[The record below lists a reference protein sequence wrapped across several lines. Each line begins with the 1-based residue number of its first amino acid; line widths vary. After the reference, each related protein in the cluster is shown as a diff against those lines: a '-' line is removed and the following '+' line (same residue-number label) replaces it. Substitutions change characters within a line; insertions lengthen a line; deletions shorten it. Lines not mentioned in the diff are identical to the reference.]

1 MSRLDSFIRRLE
13 AQRACIDR
21 AIELAAPLPG
31 PVVEVGLGNGRTY
44 DHLRDRAKGR
54 AIFAFDRHVAAHP
67 ACVPDAAHLLLGDFR
82 STLTQAASALRG
94 TVAICHADIG
104 SGDEAASQAL
114 GAEIAPL
121 IDALMVP
128 GGIVVGDQVM
138 RVARWEELPL
148 PPGVEA
154 GRYFIRRVRA

>member
-21 AIELAAPLPG
+21 AVELAASLPG
-31 PVVEVGLGNGRTY
+31 PVIEVGLGNGRTY
-44 DHLRDRAKGR
+44 DHLRDRGKGR
-54 AIFAFDRHVAAHP
+54 EIFAFDRHVAAHP
-67 ACVPDAAHLLLGDFR
+67 ACVPDVAHLLLGDFR
-82 STLTQAASALRG
+82 ATLTQIASSLCG
-94 TVAICHADIG
+94 KVAICHADIG
-104 SGDEAASQAL
+104 SGDEVASQAL
-114 GAEIAPL
+114 GAEIVPL
-121 IDALMVP
+121 IDALMAP

-138 RVARWEELPL
+138 RAARWEELPL